1 VIADDGRAAV
11 YAAEIAAFEGTS
23 HEALAPFD
31 ELVALA
37 RAITD
42 AKWWP
47 HGDIAV
53 VRARADSETSSAR
66 QRGDARPTV
75 RLAAPQMTAATL
87 VHEFAHVLAGVGLG
101 HGPAFR
107 RAHVDLA
114 GYALGDTE
122 GGWLLDA
129 YAAMQLAPGQR
140 TWPKPPVRGSWAGP
154 LAL

>member
-1 VIADDGRAAV
+1 MADDGRAAV

-37 RAITD
+37 RVITD
-42 AKWWP
+42 AAWWP

-53 VRARADSETSSAR
+53 VRARADAETSSAR
-66 QRGDARPTV
+66 QRGDSRPTV
-75 RLAAPQMTAATL
+75 RLAAPQMTTATL

-101 HGPAFR
+101 HGPTFR

-122 GGWLLDA
+122 AVWLLDA

-140 TWPKPPVRGSWAGP
+140 AWPQPPVRDSWTGP